1 MKMTGYILLLF
12 SVPCSTCWGGEIY
25 GNISEGVTPVR
36 GARVEVQSP
45 GKPTSISDAN
55 GAYKVFVP
63 MQGKFPMKV
72 AYGGQTP
79 TITVYSYPRS
89 VRFDLAL
96 EKKGANYS
104 LRRK

>member
-1 MKMTGYILLLF
+1 MRTSCYTLLLF
-12 SVPCSTCWGGEIY
+12 SFLCSSCWGGEIY

-45 GKPTSISDAN
+45 GRPSSTSDAN

-63 MQGKFPMKV
+63 ELGKFQMKV
-72 AYGGQTP
+72 GYGGQAP

-96 EKKGANYS
+96 EKKGASYS